1 MKSLPV
7 LLTLVL
13 IGCGGEAEREPAVEA
28 AAEPAV
34 ESAAEPAAVPDLI
47 ELASPLPHAVIQSPL
62 ILEGR
67 ARGPWYF
74 EASFPAYLLDAAGD
88 TIAVT
93 PVQAEG
99 DWMTEEFVPFK
110 ATLTFTAPT
119 SETGTLILMK
129 DNPSGLPEN
138 AAELRVPVR
147 FR

>member
-1 MKSLPV
+1 MRSFPV
-7 LLTLVL
+7 LLALVL
-13 IGCGGEAEREPAVEA
+13 IGCSGEAEREPAVE
-28 AAEPAV
+28 PVV
-34 ESAAEPAAVPDLI
+34 ESAREPAAIPDLI
-47 ELASPLPHAVIQSPL
+47 ELATPLPDAVIQTPL
-62 ILEGR
+62 AIEGR

-74 EASFPAYLLDAAGD
+74 EASFPAYLVDAAGD
-88 TIAVT
+88 TIAVM

-110 ATLTFTAPT
+110 AVLTFTSPT

-129 DNPSGLPEN
+129 DNPSGLPEH

>member
-1 MKSLPV
+1 MRSFSV
-7 LLTLVL
+7 LLAVVL
-13 IGCGGEAEREPAVEA
+13 IGCSGGAEREPPIEPVVEA
-28 AAEPAV
+28 PTKPAGI
-34 ESAAEPAAVPDLI
+34 PDLI
-47 ELASPLPHAVIQSPL
+47 ELATPLPDAVIQSPL
-62 ILEGR
+62 AIEGR

-88 TIAVT
+88 TITVM

-110 ATLTFTAPT
+110 ATLTFTAPR

-138 AAELRVPVR
+138 AAELRVSVR